1 MDLAGSSPH
10 VPVQDVSMLALFIY
24 DTSSVQDRL
33 IQGAI
38 MAGTATGV
46 QKVPCA
52 KSQEKTRERSEIAK
66 L

>member
-1 MDLAGSSPH
+1 MDPAGSSPH
-10 VPVQDVSMLALFIY
+10 IPVKDVSMLALFIY

-46 QKVPCA
+46 QKGPRA